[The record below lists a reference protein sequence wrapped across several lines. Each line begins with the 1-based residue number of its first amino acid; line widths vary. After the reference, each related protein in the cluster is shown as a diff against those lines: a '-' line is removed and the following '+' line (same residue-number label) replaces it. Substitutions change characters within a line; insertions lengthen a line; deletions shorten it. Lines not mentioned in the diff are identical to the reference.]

1 MCGVVALLSERNGMR
16 KYIYNPESDVYVKYC
31 RYAEVIRMMEKNGKK
46 KEPFKAQFFGALE
59 VVIWAV
65 MCIVMYILLRAI
77 CGIFA
82 DINVTGLAGF
92 VAISILCI
100 LVLTICGGAIFS
112 IGAILM
118 GYIDELRE
126 ECLDKARYGHYLRSQ
141 LRQRKK
147 MVNKP

>member
-1 MCGVVALLSERNGMR
+1 MR

-31 RYAEVIRMMEKNGKK
+31 RYAEVIRIMEKNGKKK

-65 MCIVMYILLRAI
+65 MCIVMYILLRAL

-82 DINVTGLAGF
+82 DINVTGLAGC
-92 VAISILCI
+92 VAISILGT
-100 LVLTICGGAIFS
+100 LVLTICGGAIFI
-112 IGAILM
+112 IGMILM
-118 GYIDELRE
+118 GYIGGLRE